1 MSAVSIIKKLAMF
14 SNNLNYKHPIFRLIS
29 FILFLQEIRNGNKIN
44 KILLLYSVLST
55 FLIFRVY
62 PDQIRQISNK
72 ISKLWHDFIIKLF
85 YTIKFSFLSFILD
98 YGWRNYFSIYYQFFS
113 LSIRLYNFLCL
124 WSFIIGYSIER
135 SLNH

>member
-62 PDQIRQISNK
+62 PEQIRQISNK
-72 ISKLWHDFIIKLF
+72 ISKLWHDFII
-85 YTIKFSFLSFILD
+85 FIL
-98 YGWRNYFSIYYQFFS
+98 
-113 LSIRLYNFLCL
+113 
-124 WSFIIGYSIER
+124 
-135 SLNH
+135 